1 MNLAAIF
8 HEARVPMCC
17 MTDERTL
24 QITLRTGREA
34 DAAELICA
42 DPYEAGIAGG
52 GESWQ
57 GRRVPLDPWLEL
69 EHHRVW
75 RVTVQPPYRRLR
87 YVFCIKEGAERR
99 YLYEDGL
106 RRDLQLDER
115 VQCFLMPWMNPA
127 DCIAPPD
134 WVRRTVWYQIYPD
147 RFCRGGSGRGG
158 ALPWRRG
165 PVTNRERFGGDL
177 AGVAQ
182 KLPYLASLGVN
193 GLYLNPIFAARSFH
207 KYDTADYTRVDP
219 DFGAEADLEA
229 LVRQAHEQGIR
240 VMLDA
245 VFNHCGPDFAPWRD
259 VVAHGPASPWWNW
272 FFVNQ
277 WPLPAKGD
285 TLSLIHI

>member
-17 MTDERTL
+17 MTDEKTL

-87 YVFCIKEGAERR
+87 YVFCIQEGDESW

-134 WVRRTVWYQIYPD
+134 WVRRTVWYQVYPD

-158 ALPWRRG
+158 ALPWRHG

-177 AGVAQ
+177 AGIAQ

-193 GLYLNPIFAARSFH
+193 GLYLNPLFAARSFH

-240 VMLDA
+240 VI
-245 VFNHCGPDFAPWRD
+245 N
-259 VVAHGPASPWWNW
+259 
-272 FFVNQ
+272 
-277 WPLPAKGD
+277 
-285 TLSLIHI
+285 